1 MLWGV
6 RPEARGLGGIRR
18 SQNMY
23 QYYFFFFF
31 GGGGGLG
38 SLLYFSI
45 IGPQALFEV
54 LRLL

>member
-31 GGGGGLG
+31 LGGGGAGFL
-38 SLLYFSI
+38 I
-45 IGPQALFEV
+45 IL
-54 LRLL
+54 